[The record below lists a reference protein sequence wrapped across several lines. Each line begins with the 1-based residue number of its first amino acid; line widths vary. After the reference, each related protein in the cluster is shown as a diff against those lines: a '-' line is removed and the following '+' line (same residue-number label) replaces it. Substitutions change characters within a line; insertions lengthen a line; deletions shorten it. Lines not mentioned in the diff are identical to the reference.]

1 MYLGIDLGTSEV
13 KALVI
18 DENGDI
24 VFSHSAPLTIQ
35 RPHPHWSE
43 QSPLVWWQATDYL
56 MTTLREKCGQHW
68 SAIKGIGLSGQMHGA
83 VLLDQQGEVIRPA
96 ILWNDTRC
104 AAECAELERMA
115 PELHQIAGNLAMPG
129 FTAPK
134 LLWVR
139 KHEPENFKR
148 LRTVLLPKDYLRF
161 RMTGK
166 KISDMS
172 DSAGTLWLDV
182 AKRDW
187 SDVLLNKCGLSRDNM
202 PALVE
207 GSEVSA
213 RLNADIAER
222 WGLNASVIVAGG
234 GGDNA
239 VSAIGVG
246 AVDPGDAFIS
256 LGTSGVLFVVNEAYR
271 PAPASA
277 VHAFCHV
284 LPQRWHQMSVM
295 LSAASCLQW
304 FCRLVGITETA
315 LLEEVA
321 QLSEE
326 EKAAAPLF
334 LPYLSGER
342 TPHNDPNAK
351 GMFHG
356 LTHTSNRAT
365 MGYAVLEGVSFGL
378 ADGLRVLQE
387 SGTKIQ
393 QCSLV
398 GGGARSPLW
407 AQLLAD
413 VLDMP
418 VATHKGGETGGALG
432 AARLASLA
440 SGKTLAEVCRKPE
453 IFRHWHARSEQHQWL
468 MERYSKFKAL
478 YINDLNLSA
487 H

>member
-18 DENGDI
+18 NENNDI
-24 VFSHSAPLTIQ
+24 VATHSVPLSIQ

-43 QSPLVWWQATDYL
+43 QSPQEWWEATDYL
-56 MTTLREKCGQHW
+56 MNTLREKCGQHW
-68 SAIKGIGLSGQMHGA
+68 QAIKAIGLSGQMHGA
-83 VLLDQQGEVIRPA
+83 VLLDSSGEVIRPA
-96 ILWNDTRC
+96 ILWNDTRS
-104 AAECAELERMA
+104 ALECAELEEIA

-139 KHEPENFKR
+139 RHEPENFKR
-148 LRTVLLPKDYLRF
+148 TNTVLLPKDYLRF
-161 RMTGK
+161 KMTGK

-172 DSAGTLWLDV
+172 DASGTLWLDV
-182 AKRDW
+182 EKRDW
-187 SDVLLNKCGLSRDNM
+187 SDALLEKCGLSRRHM

-207 GSEVSA
+207 GCDLSA
-213 RLNADIAER
+213 KLDPHIAER

-246 AVDPGDAFIS
+246 AVSPGDAFIS
-256 LGTSGVLFVVNEAYR
+256 LGTSGVLFVVTDAYR
-271 PAPASA
+271 PAPQSA

-284 LPQRWHQMSVM
+284 LPNLWHQMSVM

-304 FCRLVGITETA
+304 FCRLVGVTEVA
-315 LLEEVA
+315 LLEEIA
-321 QLSEE
+321 QLSAQ
-326 EKAAAPLF
+326 EKASAPMF

-342 TPHNDPNAK
+342 TPHNDPDAR
-351 GMFHG
+351 GMFQG
-356 LTHTSNRAT
+356 LTHSSQRAL
-365 MGYAVLEGVSFGL
+365 MGYAVLEGVSFGI

-387 SGTKIQ
+387 SGTRID

-398 GGGARSPLW
+398 GGGARSPFW

-413 VLDMP
+413 ILNMP
-418 VATHKGGETGGALG
+418 VVTHKGGETGGALG
-432 AARLASLA
+432 AARLACLA
-440 SGKTLAEVCRKPE
+440 AGKPLNKVCEKPE
-453 IFRHWHARSEQHQWL
+453 IYQTWSADVQRHKTL
-468 MERYSKFKAL
+468 MQRYAQFKAL
-478 YINDLNLSA
+478 YVNDLNYRK

>member
-18 DENGDI
+18 NENNDI
-24 VFSHSAPLTIQ
+24 VATHSAPLSIQ

-43 QSPLVWWQATDYL
+43 QSPQEWWDATDYL
-56 MTTLREKCGQHW
+56 MSTLREKCGQHW
-68 SAIKGIGLSGQMHGA
+68 QAIKAIGLSGQMHGA
-83 VLLDQQGEVIRPA
+83 VLLDSSGEVIRPA
-96 ILWNDTRC
+96 ILWNDTRS
-104 AAECAELERMA
+104 ALECAELEEIA

-139 KHEPENFKR
+139 RHEPENFKR
-148 LRTVLLPKDYLRF
+148 TDTVLLPKDYLRF
-161 RMTGK
+161 KMTGK

-172 DSAGTLWLDV
+172 DASGTLWLDV
-182 AKRDW
+182 EKRDW
-187 SDVLLNKCGLSRDNM
+187 SDALLEKCGLSRRHM

-207 GSEVSA
+207 GCDLSA
-213 RLNADIAER
+213 KLDPQIAER
-222 WGLNASVIVAGG
+222 WGLNASVVVAGG

-246 AVDPGDAFIS
+246 TVSPGDAFIS
-256 LGTSGVLFVVNEAYR
+256 LGTSGVLFVVTDAYR
-271 PAPASA
+271 PAPQSA

-284 LPQRWHQMSVM
+284 LPNLWHQMSVM

-304 FCRLVGITETA
+304 FCRLVGVTEVA
-315 LLEEVA
+315 LLDEIA
-321 QLSEE
+321 QLSAE
-326 EKAAAPLF
+326 EKASAPMF

-342 TPHNDPNAK
+342 TPHNDPDAR
-351 GMFHG
+351 GMFQG
-356 LTHTSNRAT
+356 LTHSSQRAL
-365 MGYAVLEGVSFGL
+365 MGYAVLEGVSFGI

-387 SGTKIQ
+387 SGTRID

-398 GGGARSPLW
+398 GGGARSPFW

-413 VLDMP
+413 ILNMP
-418 VATHKGGETGGALG
+418 VVTHKGGETGGALG
-432 AARLASLA
+432 AARLACLA
-440 SGKTLAEVCRKPE
+440 AGKPLNNVCEKPE
-453 IFRHWHARSEQHQWL
+453 IYQTWTADTQRHKAL
-468 MERYSKFKAL
+468 MQRYAQFKAL
-478 YINDLNLSA
+478 YVNDLNYRK